1 MKTHLT
7 KEEIQ
12 MPNKHEKRCS
22 KLLDIKEIQ
31 IKYKTRCHFIL
42 SIIAV
47 INKRNDN
54 KCQQVWG
61 EGTLIYYSAILERPF
76 GIFISRNETLFSN
89 KNEQTTGR

>member
-12 MPNKHEKRCS
+12 MPNKHEKGCS

-31 IKYKTRCHFIL
+31 IEYKTRCHFIL

-61 EGTLIYYSAILERPF
+61 EGTLIYYSAILKDH
-76 GIFISRNETLFSN
+76 LVFSYQEM
-89 KNEQTTGR
+89 KHYSATKMS

>member
-31 IKYKTRCHFIL
+31 IKCKARCHFTL

-54 KCQQVWG
+54 KCQQLWG
-61 EGTLIYYSAILERPF
+61 EGTLIYYSATWKDHLA
-76 GIFISRNETLFSN
+76 FSYQEM
-89 KNEQTTGR
+89 KHYSATKMS

>member
-31 IKYKTRCHFIL
+31 IKYKARCHFTL

-47 INKRNDN
+47 INKRN
-54 KCQQVWG
+54 
-61 EGTLIYYSAILERPF
+61 ERRILPSLILLR
-76 GIFISRNETLFSN
+76 GSRASDSQPNLSHWSL
-89 KNEQTTGR
+89 